1 MELEERGVLLVEADT
16 DGVLFGVPDA
26 WTEADERRLDA

>member
-1 MELEERGVLLVEADT
+1 MGSASVSVNAVG

-26 WTEADERRLDA
+26 LRNIRNNGRQLY